1 MRWGGSTQVCGQAAG
16 GRGGAP
22 GGHGVSGTR
31 LTQEGKGGPAR
42 APFVSSALTVLRL
55 PSEEQAYLMALE
67 FHLIFSSLGA
77 PLFAPVP
84 TASFGVRSQAA
95 PGRSPRGLLPLLPDT
110 QVSVVNA
117 EETSRYA
124 GIICAVNCVPP
135 RAPDIHPPPR
145 PRLFVELLPRARV
158 CFRPLRH
165 IREPT
170 KEGSLP

>member
-1 MRWGGSTQVCGQAAG
+1 MCWGGGTQVCGQAAG

-22 GGHGVSGTR
+22 GGHGVSGTC

-95 PGRSPRGLLPLLPDT
+95 PGLEPSRSSSLAST

-124 GIICAVNCVPP
+124 GIICCELCPPP